1 MTSTQTP
8 TGLKTSRSAFTVERR
23 FTLRLAITSI
33 LSLVELSNLVLFSPT
48 LYRIASSDPAL
59 EAIFGVLMTV
69 CAGSLS
75 RMWFLTF
82 KERPQP
88 SQETSHELT
97 EKRETPC

>member
-8 TGLKTSRSAFTVERR
+8 TSLKTSRSAFTVERQ

-33 LSLVELSNLVLFSPT
+33 LSLVELGNLFSPT

-59 EAIFGVLMTV
+59 EAIFGVLMAV
-69 CAGSLS
+69 WAGSLS

-88 SQETSHELT
+88 SQKNH
-97 EKRETPC
+97 P